1 MRRIVLEAPGRLGVE
16 EVDRPQPGAS
26 EAEIRIGKVG
36 ICGSDI
42 HLYRSGALGPSRVEG
57 PFVIGHECMGEVV
70 AVPRSAD
77 PDLVGS
83 RVSIEPALHCGR
95 CP

>member
-16 EVDRPQPGAS
+16 EVDRPQPGTS

-36 ICGSDI
+36 ICGSDM
-42 HLYRSGALGPSRVEG
+42 HLYRSGAIGPSRVEG

-70 AVPRSAD
+70 AAPQSAD

-83 RVSIEPALHCGR
+83 RVC
-95 CP
+95 